1 MLEPRIQQHF
11 FESADLSYQAAEAMA
26 RPIADA
32 AQAIVD
38 CVTAGGRIW
47 VHGRGVAQAP
57 ALLLG
62 AALSGRFERER
73 PGLAAMV
80 LAVDPLLLSEARASE
95 SAAPAVTQLR
105 VLGQAGDVLVAFAL
119 RPDDALLAAGA
130 VAGGLSLNDRRTSGT
145 QIEDQAI
152 ELKSGGRIREAIG
165 DKGHINVTSYNRVA
179 LVTGEVPADAD
190 KAAVE
195 KAIAGIEGV
204 TNVVNELEVG
214 ANSTISTR
222 SSDTLI
228 TTRVKSGLVDAKD
241 VQANAIKVVTER
253 GNVYLMGR
261 VSEREAVRATDI
273 ARSQPSVMK
282 VVRVF
287 EILTDEQLANLK

>member
-1 MLEPRIQQHF
+1 MNLHTSSPSQVRRRHPLVTT
-11 FESADLSYQAAEAMA
+11 ALVGALT
-26 RPIADA
+26 IASLA
-32 AQAIVD
+32 SLQG
-38 CVTAGGRIW
+38 CV
-47 VHGRGVAQAP
+47 
-57 ALLLG
+57 LLLG
-62 AALSGRFERER
+62 
-73 PGLAAMV
+73 
-80 LAVDPLLLSEARASE
+80 
-95 SAAPAVTQLR
+95 
-105 VLGQAGDVLVAFAL
+105 
-119 RPDDALLAAGA
+119 AGA

-145 QIEDQAI
+145 QIEDQSI
-152 ELKSGGRIREAIG
+152 ELKSGGRIRDAIG
-165 DKGHINVTSYNRVA
+165 DKGHINVTSYNRIA
-179 LVTGEVPADAD
+179 LITGEVPTDAD